1 MASICAGRLVATSYR
16 AAHLASV
23 YCLSDGPSL
32 LSQPQPPAIRV
43 SSVPCSLL
51 LSVNTALLIFYENC
65 SSMNG

>member
-32 LSQPQPPAIRV
+32 LSQPPAIRV

-51 LSVNTALLIFYENC
+51 LSVNTALLIFYEHC

>member
-32 LSQPQPPAIRV
+32 LSQPPAIRV
-43 SSVPCSLL
+43 SSVPCPL
-51 LSVNTALLIFYENC
+51 LSVNTALIFYEHC